1 MPEKNNKYWSYALIG
16 IVALL
21 GFWLRFNGLSNNYSF
36 WIDEASSATFARAI
50 IEQGTPV
57 LPTGYAAND
66 YVTHFYLMALSFK
79 IFGLNE
85 FAARFPSV
93 VFGAL
98 TIFAVF
104 LLGTK
109 FGGKKVGLVA
119 GILTAFSVLEIVYS
133 RQARSYQELQ
143 FFYVLSAFFFFLLLE
158 AFEDRKFK
166 VKLLLFFVVSSLL
179 LFLTHKFGLLFFVEI
194 IIYLLLFRTKLLIKY
209 LREIVG
215 YINQSVL
222 RKILACL
229 LLAFLSYILL
239 KYFNFYK
246 AFTETTGE
254 FWAGKFG
261 LSQRQYFDIIVSH
274 VKYYHS
280 LFWRQYP
287 HITILAFFGLILG
300 LKRNYRFAS
309 FFIAVL
315 LIHFIFVT
323 TRVFPQ
329 FVRYVY
335 LVFPFILISA
345 SCFLV
350 WVSEN
355 IVVFKNK
362 NGQIIF
368 LAIIVLF
375 ILINGNKFSTMPKE
389 IYSLNMDMAEVPE
402 PDFKNAYQDILDKT
416 KGDLRETII
425 IDNRTDA
432 AEWYLGE
439 GKPDYYLVGP
449 KEMEPSWNLAREVV
463 RDPVSGALYLDS
475 LEHLK
480 KIIDNNHRGFVIF
493 EERALEYVAVDI
505 SMIEFVKSNLKF
517 EKRIEHIKNNN
528 LSVWP
533 IEIYSWG
540 F

>member
-1 MPEKNNKYWSYALIG
+1 MPGKNNKYWSFLLIG
-16 IVALL
+16 IVVIF
-21 GFWLRFNGLSNNYSF
+21 GFLFRLNGLSNNYSF

-50 IEQGTPV
+50 VEHGVPV

-98 TIFAVF
+98 TIFVVF
-104 LLGTK
+104 LLGNK
-109 FGGKKVGLVA
+109 FGGKKVGLVT
-119 GILTAFSVLEIVYS
+119 GVLTAFSVLEIVYS

-143 FFYVLSAFFFFLLLE
+143 FFYVLSTFFFFLLLE
-158 AFEDRKFK
+158 AFEDREFK
-166 VKLLLFFVVSSLL
+166 VKLLLYFVISSCL
-179 LFLTHKFGLLFFVEI
+179 LFLTHKFGLLFFFEMI
-194 IIYLLLFRTKLLIKY
+194 SYLLLFRIKLLIRY
-209 LREIVG
+209 FGEIISF
-215 YINQSVL
+215 INQSVL
-222 RKILACL
+222 RKILTCFL
-229 LLAFLSYILL
+229 LIFLSFILL

-261 LSQRQYFDIIVSH
+261 LSQKQYFDIIISH

-287 HITILAFFGLILG
+287 HITVLAFFGLILG
-300 LKRNYRFAS
+300 LSRNYRLAS
-309 FFIAVL
+309 FFAAVFI
-315 LIHFIFVT
+315 IHFGFVT

-335 LVFPFILISA
+335 PIFPFILILA
-345 SCFLV
+345 SYFLV

-355 IVVFKNK
+355 MIVFKNK
-362 NGQIIF
+362 NRQIVF
-368 LAIIVLF
+368 LAFIVLF
-375 ILINGNKFSTMPKE
+375 VLINGNKFSMMPKE

-402 PDFKNAYQDILDKT
+402 PDFKNTYQYILDKT
-416 KGDLRETII
+416 QNNLKRTIV

-449 KEMEPSWNLAREVV
+449 KELEPSWNLARGVV
-463 RDPVSGALYLDS
+463 RDPVSGALYLNN
-475 LEHLK
+475 LAELK
-480 KIIDNNHRGFVIF
+480 KIIGDNASGFIVL
-493 EERALEYVAVDI
+493 EERALEYVAVDKN
-505 SMIEFVKSNLKF
+505 MTDFLKNTLKK
-517 EKRIEHIKNNN
+517 EKRIEHLENNN
-528 LSVWP
+528 LSIWP
-533 IEIYSWG
+533 IEVYSWG